1 MDLHCA
7 PVQTDVRQTPEAPPR
22 RPLPEFTT
30 RMISVVTNVL
40 ENRPDRAMEDQMEN
54 ALSPLVSGALEAA
67 SLAQV
72 IS

>member
-1 MDLHCA
+1 
-7 PVQTDVRQTPEAPPR
+7 
-22 RPLPEFTT
+22 
-30 RMISVVTNVL
+30 MISVVTNVL